1 MSPSTLTR
9 ALRFNPTSINK
20 FVSSTSSS
28 SSAASRFFTSNASS
42 ARQYSTFRNAFARTR
57 FAGKQAKRFQ
67 STEAAAATAT
77 AQVSWFKKM
86 WDSPIGVKTVHFWA
100 PVMKWALVL
109 AGISDLARPAE
120 KLSLTQNAAL
130 TATGII
136 WTRWCLII
144 KPRNILLATVNFF
157 LGMVG
162 VVQVT
167 RILLH
172 QRSEKNKSL
181 TDKAAE
187 VGHEVKGKVENAIK
201 S

>member
-20 FVSSTSSS
+20 FVSSTS
-28 SSAASRFFTSNASS
+28 AASRFFTSNSSS
-42 ARQYSTFRNAFARTR
+42 ARQYSTIRNAFARTR
-57 FAGKQAKRFQ
+57 FAGKQTKRFQ
-67 STEAAAATAT
+67 STEAAAAAATA
-77 AQVSWFKKM
+77 AQVSWFKRM
-86 WDSPIGVKTVHFWA
+86 WDSPIGLKTVHFWA

-172 QRSEKNKSL
+172 QRSEKTKSL

-187 VGHEVKGKVENAIK
+187 VGHDVKGKVEDAIK

>member
-9 ALRFNPTSINK
+9 ALRFNPTSVNK
-20 FVSSTSSS
+20 FVSSSSS
-28 SSAASRFFTSNASS
+28 SSNSAASRFFTSNSSS
-42 ARQYSTFRNAFARTR
+42 ARQYSTIRNAFARTR
-57 FAGKQAKRFQ
+57 LVGKQAKRFQ
-67 STEAAAATAT
+67 STEAAAATT
-77 AQVSWFKKM
+77 AQVSWFKRM
-86 WDSPIGVKTVHFWA
+86 WDSPIGLKTVHFWA

-187 VGHEVKGKVENAIK
+187 VGHEVKGKVEDAIK

>member
-28 SSAASRFFTSNASS
+28 SSAASRFFTSNSSS

-57 FAGKQAKRFQ
+57 FAGKQTKRFQ
-67 STEAAAATAT
+67 STEAAAATANC
-77 AQVSWFKKM
+77 A
-86 WDSPIGVKTVHFWA
+86 A

-144 KPRNILLATVNFF
+144 KPRNILTNKPKASQTVNFF

-187 VGHEVKGKVENAIK
+187 VGREVKGKVEDVVK

>member
-1 MSPSTLTR
+1 MSPQPSPALCASTQPL
-9 ALRFNPTSINK
+9 
-20 FVSSTSSS
+20 STN
-28 SSAASRFFTSNASS
+28 SSAASRFFTSNSSS

-57 FAGKQAKRFQ
+57 FAGKQTKRFQ

-77 AQVSWFKKM
+77 AQVSWFKRM
-86 WDSPIGVKTVHFWA
+86 WDSPIGLKT
-100 PVMKWALVL
+100 WALVL
-109 AGISDLARPAE
+109 AGVSDLARPAE

-144 KPRNILLATVNFF
+144 KPRNVLLATVNFF

-187 VGHEVKGKVENAIK
+187 IGHEVKGKVEDVVK